1 MKWLTSID
9 PRSTPAHLDSEDVL
23 SVFRERILQY
33 ILLGIAAFGIIGTVA
48 NVIASTDQPQ
58 WGLTAFYAIV
68 CLIILSLALY
78 RSLLYHLRAGIVLA
92 IFYFLGLSA
101 LIESGLS
108 GNGRL
113 FLVIFA
119 VLSAVLYGRRAG
131 ILTSSISIITL
142 AITGMLITSG
152 RIVLPQYVSVANFG
166 NSLHWTTETV
176 IFAALIM
183 LSVFSLNELTHG
195 LERTVGT
202 QKQLASDLRL
212 EQASLEER
220 VNQRTSELQQRAGQ
234 FEAASRLARDIT
246 VATQVDELLN
256 SAVNMIRD
264 QFGFYHAGIFL
275 LDEVGEFAMLRSATG
290 AAGAAM
296 LRTGHRLK
304 AGEIGVVG
312 YVVSKGE
319 ARITP
324 DVMSDP
330 FHFKNPLLPDTR
342 SELALPLKIGGKII
356 GALDVQSI
364 TPNDFTQDDI
374 NILQTIA
381 DQLAVAIDKARLVEK
396 LQSSLADI
404 QESYQEQVQ
413 RSWKFHLADTRKR
426 HAYRYKDAT
435 LEINAVESVYAR
447 QAYASGE
454 IVIDTQDHPDTG
466 KKSSIVSIPILI
478 RQQVIGVLDVRLDYE
493 QVPQDML
500 DLLQATTQ
508 RMAMALENA
517 RLLEA
522 IKVRAE
528 RERMVSDISARVRSA
543 TDIDSIL
550 KTAAAELG
558 RTLGITEV
566 LVQLR
571 SENL

>member
-1 MKWLTSID
+1 MKWLMWID
-9 PRSTPAHLDSEDVL
+9 PRQTPAHLNPEDIL
-23 SVFRERILQY
+23 TVFRERILQY
-33 ILLGIAAFGIIGTVA
+33 ILLGMTVLGISGIIAT
-48 NVIASTDQPQ
+48 VIASAGKQQ
-58 WGLTAFYAIV
+58 WELIVLYAII
-68 CLIILSLALY
+68 CLIILSIALY
-78 RSLLYHLRAGIVLA
+78 RPLLYQMRAGILLA
-92 IFYFLGLSA
+92 IFYFLGVSA
-101 LIESGLS
+101 LIENGLS
-108 GNGRL
+108 GNGRI
-113 FLVIFA
+113 FLIIFA
-119 VLSAVLYGRRAG
+119 VLSAVLLGKRAG
-131 ILTSSISIITL
+131 ILASLISVISL
-142 AITGMLITSG
+142 AVTGMLITSG
-152 RIVLPQYVSVANFG
+152 RISLPSLESVTSG
-166 NSLHWTTETV
+166 NSLDWTFGIL
-176 IFAALIM
+176 IFAALVFI
-183 LSVFSLNELTHG
+183 SVFSLNELTQGMEH
-195 LERTVGT
+195 TVVS
-202 QKQLASDLRL
+202 QKQLAIDLSR
-212 EQASLEER
+212 ERASLEER
-220 VNQRTSELQQRAGQ
+220 VDQRTKELQQRAGQ

-246 VATQVDELLN
+246 ASIQVDELLN
-256 SAVNMIRD
+256 SAVNLIRD

-290 AAGAAM
+290 AAGEAM

-304 AGEIGVVG
+304 AGEIGIVG

-319 ARITP
+319 VRITP

-342 SELALPLKIGGKII
+342 SELALPLQIGGKII
-356 GALDVQSI
+356 GALDVQST

-396 LQSSLADI
+396 LQTNLADI
-404 QESYQEQVQ
+404 QESYQEQVHQ
-413 RSWKFHLADTRKR
+413 TWQFHLTDTRKR
-426 HAYRYKDAT
+426 HAYRYRDAT
-435 LEINAVESVYAR
+435 LEMNTVESENAHH
-447 QAYASGE
+447 AYASGKTIIE
-454 IVIDTQDHPDTG
+454 TQVHADTG
-466 KKSSIVSIPILI
+466 KKSSLVSLPIQI

-493 QVPQDML
+493 HVPQDML

-571 SENL
+571 SEQQ